1 MKNNTENEQNL
12 KTEMSTL
19 QIRQTP
25 ALFGL
30 TLKIHHGLLAGLRQL
45 EVAFKMPTHF
55 YFLKLP
61 ASTEHW
67 AQFYITSLPQIAMNI
82 AMHILV

>member
-1 MKNNTENEQNL
+1 M
-12 KTEMSTL
+12 
-19 QIRQTP
+19 RQTP

-30 TLKIHHGLLAGLRQL
+30 TLKIHRGLLAALRQL
-45 EVAFKMPTHF
+45 EAAFQMPTHF

-67 AQFYITSLPQIAMNI
+67 AQFYRTSLPQIAMNI
-82 AMHILV
+82 AMHVLVKNHSVNKWK